1 MGMVNAGQRKVTR
14 GEGEK
19 GGDKADGLKRKR
31 KKRKAR
37 NNLVF
42 HNGKFV
48 SYFIFFCLHYL
59 MLCLFIEEKSPF
71 PSMFTYAVGGKENIM
86 ILFCVMLFDRKR
98 E

>member
-1 MGMVNAGQRKVTR
+1 M
-14 GEGEK
+14 
-19 GGDKADGLKRKR
+19 
-31 KKRKAR
+31 
-37 NNLVF
+37 
-42 HNGKFV
+42 

-59 MLCLFIEEKSPF
+59 ILCLFIEEKSPF